1 MEKRIQA
8 LDVARGLAIIGT
20 LGTNIWI
27 FSKLGNYDFMLGFGL
42 NDYSLDSVI
51 EAIMLFLTNGKF
63 LGMLTILFGMG
74 LELKR
79 QSFIK
84 RNQEHIWL
92 WVYIWSMLL
101 LLADGFL
108 HFLFVFEYDILMSYA
123 VTGIIV
129 ALLVRCK
136 PKILK
141 ILAILLG
148 IFYTVGVLLVSFAL
162 EAGMRLSEVRND
174 FIFSLNEIADVYSK
188 GSYIEQILFRLD
200 GIIQMRLEAI
210 AVIPMNIL
218 LFLFGVYLVRAKI
231 FQKTEK
237 SAELRKKFLFWGL
250 AAGIPLNA
258 LAFLPFFSMVSLV
271 RYLFAP
277 LMAIGYLMAIH
288 WILER
293 KGNHFLFQR
302 LSEVGRTA
310 LSCYLLQN
318 IAASILFYGWGF
330 ALGGKFNSIGTIGV
344 FMFISLV
351 MMMFAHLWL
360 KKYNRGPFEMIWRWL
375 TNAPFA
381 RLMKTT
387 A

>member
-1 MEKRIQA
+1 M
-8 LDVARGLAIIGT
+8 LSVVNPHFPDGT
-20 LGTNIWI
+20 P
-27 FSKLGNYDFMLGFGL
+27 
-42 NDYSLDSVI
+42 
-51 EAIMLFLTNGKF
+51 
-63 LGMLTILFGMG
+63 
-74 LELKR
+74 
-79 QSFIK
+79 IK

-162 EAGMRLSEVRND
+162 EAGMGLSDVRND

-231 FQKTEK
+231 FEKTEK

-258 LAFLPFFSMVSLV
+258 LSFLPFFSMVSLV

-318 IAASILFYGWGF
+318 IAASILYYGWGF
-330 ALGGKFNSIGTIGV
+330 ALGGKFNSIETIGV

-381 RLMKTT
+381 RFMKTT